1 PNAYEAIT
9 YGKGT
14 WVIHMLHEMLRDPN
28 AKDPDERFR
37 ELLRSLLDEHR
48 FHSLSTGDLQRAIE
62 QRMTAAMDLEGTHSM
77 DWFFDQWVRG
87 TGIPHYAV
95 DFRTSQHGK
104 EFVVTGRLLQ
114 TGVDDVFT
122 AAVPLYAGRPG
133 GKQERLGV
141 VVTTGPETHFR
152 FVSKT
157 RPPHI
162 SIDPHLTILSRTD

>member
-1 PNAYEAIT
+1 
-9 YGKGT
+9 
-14 WVIHMLHEMLRDPN
+14 
-28 AKDPDERFR
+28 
-37 ELLRSLLDEHR
+37 
-48 FHSLSTGDLQRAIE
+48 
-62 QRMTAAMDLEGTHSM
+62 MDLEGTHSM

-141 VVTTGPETHFR
+141 VVTTGPETQFR

-157 RPPHI
+157 RPPNI
-162 SIDPHLTILSRTD
+162 SIDPQLTMLSRTN